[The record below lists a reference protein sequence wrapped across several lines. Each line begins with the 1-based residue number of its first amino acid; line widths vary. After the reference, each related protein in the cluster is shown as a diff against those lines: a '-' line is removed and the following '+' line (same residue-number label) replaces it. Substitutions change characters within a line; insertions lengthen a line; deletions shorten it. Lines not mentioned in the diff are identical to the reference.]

1 MKCYQELATL
11 SYCLS
16 TESLEV
22 STGMLLAHPDAKHI
36 RLNILH
42 SPQTLFVLPA
52 NGKCQTS
59 NSITILLDY
68 GDDENGL
75 FFPYLTQQIA
85 RAGGSCCG
93 EGKKEGIF
101 VSPSSLPGVTGNI
114 YVGRSYKYI

>member
-1 MKCYQELATL
+1 MLPRTSNFV

-16 TESLEV
+16 AESLEV
-22 STGMLLAHPDAKHI
+22 RTGMLLAHPDAKHI
-36 RLNILH
+36 SLNILH

-68 GDDENGL
+68 GDNENGL
-75 FFPYLTQQIA
+75 VFPYLTQQIA
-85 RAGGSCCG
+85 SAGGSCCG

-101 VSPSSLPGVTGNI
+101 VSLPGVTGNI